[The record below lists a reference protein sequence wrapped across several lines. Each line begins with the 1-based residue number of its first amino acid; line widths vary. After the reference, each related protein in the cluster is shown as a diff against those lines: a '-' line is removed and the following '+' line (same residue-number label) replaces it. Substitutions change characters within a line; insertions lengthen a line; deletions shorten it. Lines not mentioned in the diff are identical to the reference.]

1 VSVYLLEAPLPLVVL
16 EPGYRI
22 ALEAVNTASL
32 LNDSSVVVT
41 DVTLEYLGDDDAL
54 IAAPRQPVFLLPA
67 SPSEADGDT
76 FLGNLPRG

>member
-32 LNDSSVVVT
+32 LNDASVVVT

-54 IAAPRQPVFLLPA
+54 IAAPRQPVFLLPGDNPDA
-67 SPSEADGDT
+67 SGEP